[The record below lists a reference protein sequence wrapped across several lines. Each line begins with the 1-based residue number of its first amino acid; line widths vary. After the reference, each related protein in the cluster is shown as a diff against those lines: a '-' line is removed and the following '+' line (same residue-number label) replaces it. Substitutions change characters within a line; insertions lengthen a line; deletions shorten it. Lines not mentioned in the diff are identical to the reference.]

1 MDLLVAGLGNPG
13 SRYAKTRHN
22 LGYLVA
28 AELAARWGAPAE
40 REKHGGALSEV
51 RLEDGT
57 TVALLRPLGFM
68 NLSGGPVQKAA
79 RAYGLEPAQVICV
92 HDDVEISFGQ
102 VRAKLGGGLGG
113 HNGLRSVAERLGTRD
128 FGRVR
133 CGVGRPGPGE
143 RRDLA
148 DWLLSPFEP
157 DEDPEPMVGTA
168 ADCVELIAREGIEAA
183 VAAYP

>member
-1 MDLLVAGLGNPG
+1 VDLLVAGLGNPG
-13 SRYAKTRHN
+13 TRYAGTRHN

-28 AELAARWGAPAE
+28 EELASRWHAPAE

-68 NLSGGPVQKAA
+68 NVSGGPVQKAM
-79 RAYGLEPAQVICV
+79 RSYGLGPDQLVCV
-92 HDDVEISFGQ
+92 HDEVEMRFGQ
-102 VRAKLGGGLGG
+102 VRAKLGGGLSG
-113 HNGLRSVAERLGTRD
+113 HNGLRSVADRLGTRD

-133 CGVGRPGPGE
+133 CGIGRQRAGD

-148 DWLLSPFEP
+148 DWVLSSFEP
-157 DEDPEPMVGTA
+157 DEDPAVMIATA

-183 VAAYP
+183 IAAYP

>member
-13 SRYAKTRHN
+13 QRYARTRHN
-22 LGYLVA
+22 LGYFVA
-28 AELAARWGAPAE
+28 AELAARWQAPAE

-68 NLSGGPVQKAA
+68 NLSGGPVQKAV
-79 RAYGLEPAQVICV
+79 RAYGLGAEQVVCV
-92 HDDVEISFGQ
+92 HDDVETRFGQ

-128 FGRVR
+128 FARVR
-133 CGVGRPGPGE
+133 CGIGRQRAGD

-148 DWLLSPFEP
+148 DWVLSPFEP
-157 DEDPEPMVGTA
+157 DEDPAPMVGTA

-183 VAAYP
+183 IAAYP